1 MKKFLSIALALTLVL
16 VSLSALAE
24 DNTILC
30 GCNPEFQPFES
41 LDDAGNVIGFDAD
54 LAAELSKDI
63 GKTIVFES
71 TEFNSIVPS
80 IVSGKYLIGIS
91 GFYINEERLMN
102 VDFSDPYL
110 TDTQCCIV
118 KDGSGIVDAETL
130 KGKKIGSQTGTT
142 GVEAAEGY
150 TSDVYLYP
158 NILSA
163 FLDMQGGK
171 LDAVITDLPVANTVM
186 NQLNDPSLVVVSSI
200 DFGVEYYAV
209 AIAKGQDELKAQI
222 NASIARM
229 QNDGTIDALVEKW
242 IIGDA
247 E

>member
-1 MKKFLSIALALTLVL
+1 MKKFLSVALALTLVL

-24 DNTILC
+24 GDVILC

-63 GKTIVFES
+63 GKPIVFES

-80 IVSGKYLIGIS
+80 IVEGKYLIGIS

-118 KDGSGIVDAETL
+118 KDGSVITDAETL
-130 KGKKIGSQTGTT
+130 KGMKIGSQTGTT
-142 GVEAAEGY
+142 GVDAAEEF

-163 FLDMQGGK
+163 FLELQGGK
-171 LDAVITDLPVANTVM
+171 LDAVITDLPAANTVM
-186 NQLNDPSLVVVSSI
+186 HELNDPSLIVLDNI

-209 AIAKGQDELKAQI
+209 AIAKGNDELKAQI

-229 QNDGTIDALVEKW
+229 KEDGTIDALVEKW
-242 IIGDA
+242 IISEA